1 MTNHLFRRSFV
12 LTILVLTLVVGMN
25 ALPDK
30 VPGGPL
36 GWSWFGDGSKIDP
49 LAEVMAGSNIG
60 MDKPVLLRYLT
71 WLFGDDWLGANWLY
85 LGLDNYRY
93 PKLDENSQRLI
104 NNNPNTGGTKSVWNY
119 ARFWTDPGP
128 ALLKP
133 GEIIWVWGYPAG
145 GHLFY
150 ADNILVEPPARVAP
164 PDEVNTSGSVLR
176 VVAQTITI
184 QDAAGIRS
192 TVTVDQYTTY
202 SFPAG
207 DGMPRPKDGLWL
219 NISWLT
225 GPTGLLGRYAGY
237 HGNYHGILR
246 LDFSERLNMGK

>member
-1 MTNHLFRRSFV
+1 LFITN
-12 LTILVLTLVVGMN
+12 
-25 ALPDK
+25 PDTSEK
-30 VPGGPL
+30 TP
-36 GWSWFGDGSKIDP
+36 
-49 LAEVMAGSNIG
+49 
-60 MDKPVLLRYLT
+60 
-71 WLFGDDWLGANWLY
+71 
-85 LGLDNYRY
+85 
-93 PKLDENSQRLI
+93 
-104 NNNPNTGGTKSVWNY
+104 VWNY

-164 PDEVNTSGSVLR
+164 PDEVNTSGRVLS

-207 DGMPRPKDGLWL
+207 EGMPRPKDGLWL
-219 NISWLT
+219 NTSWLT
-225 GPTGLLGRYAGY
+225 GSTGLLGRYAGY
-237 HGNYHGILR
+237 HGSYHGILR
-246 LDFSERLNMGK
+246 LDFSEPLNVGK

>member
-1 MTNHLFRRSFV
+1 MTNHLIRRTFL
-12 LTILVLTLVVGMN
+12 LTILVLTLLVGMN
-25 ALPDK
+25 ASPDK
-30 VPGGPL
+30 ATGEPL
-36 GWSWFGDGSKIDP
+36 GRSWLGDGSKIEP
-49 LAEVMAGSNIG
+49 LAVVMAGSNTG

-71 WLFGDDWLGANWLY
+71 WLFGDDWLGADWLY

-93 PKLDENSQRLI
+93 PKLNENGQQLFI
-104 NNNPNTGGTKSVWNY
+104 TNPDTGEKTPVWNY
-119 ARFWTDPGP
+119 ARFWSDPGP
-128 ALLKP
+128 GLLKP

-150 ADNILVEPPARVAP
+150 ADNILVNPPARVAP
-164 PDEVNTSGSVLR
+164 PEEVSTSGSVLS

-207 DGMPRPKDGLWL
+207 EGIPRPKDGLWL

-237 HGNYHGILR
+237 HGSYHGIFR
-246 LDFSERLNMGK
+246 LDFSERLNLSK